1 MKFLRFGP
9 MGQEKPGILDRQ
21 GRIRDLSGLIDDITP
36 ETIAAGRLEAIAKTV
51 NVAKLPVVRRK
62 VRIGPCIARTGN
74 FIAIGLNYAEHA
86 TETDAAIPTE
96 PILFNKAPS
105 CLSGP
110 YDDVVLPPGSVK
122 SDWEVELALVI
133 GRKTFMISEEEAL
146 STIAGYC
153 ICNDVSER
161 EYQLEREG
169 QWVKGKC
176 FPTFGPLGPWL
187 VTPDEVPDP
196 QNLALWMDVNG
207 ERIQNAHT
215 HTMIFP
221 IRRLIAEV
229 SRYMVL
235 NPGDVIT
242 TGTPPGVGL
251 GFRPPRY
258 LKAGDTMRLSVE
270 GLGEQSQRVVPFPG
284 PLASLR

>member
-1 MKFLRFGP
+1 MKFLRYGP
-9 MGQEKPGILDRQ
+9 VGQEKPGVLDAS
-21 GRIRDLSGLIDDITP
+21 GRIRDLSGLVDDITP
-36 ETIAAGRLEAIAKTV
+36 EVIAAGRLEAIRATV
-51 NVAKLPVVRRK
+51 DIEKLPIVLDTVRL
-62 VRIGPCIARTGN
+62 GSCIARTGN

-86 TETDAAIPTE
+86 TETDAAIPKE
-96 PILFNKAPS
+96 PIIFNKAPS

-110 YDDVVLPPGSVK
+110 FDDVVLPPGSTK
-122 SDWEVELALVI
+122 TDWEIELAFVI
-133 GRKTFMISEEEAL
+133 SKRAFMVREDEAL
-146 STIAGYC
+146 DYIAGYAV
-153 ICNDVSER
+153 CNDVSER

-196 QNLALWMDVNG
+196 QNLSLWMDVNG

-221 IRRLIAEV
+221 IKRLIADV
-229 SRYMVL
+229 SRYMAL

-251 GFRPPRY
+251 GFKPPRY
-258 LKAGDTMRLSVE
+258 LKVGDTMRLSVD
-270 GLGEQSQRVVPFPG
+270 GLGEQTQRVVAWPG
-284 PLASLR
+284 TLAAS

>member
-1 MKFLRFGP
+1 MKFLRYGP
-9 MGQEKPGILDRQ
+9 IGQEKPGVLDNK

-36 ETIAAGRLEAIAKTV
+36 ETIAAGRLEAIRTSV
-51 NVAKLPVVRRK
+51 DIRKLPVIRKK
-62 VRIGPCIARTGN
+62 VRLGSCIARTGN

-86 TETDAAIPTE
+86 TETDAAIPKE
-96 PILFNKAPS
+96 PIIFNKAPS

-110 YDDVVLPPGSVK
+110 FDDVVLPPGSTK
-122 SDWEVELALVI
+122 TDWEIELAFVI
-133 GRKTFMISEEEAL
+133 SKRAFMVSEEDAL
-146 STIAGYC
+146 GYVAGYAV
-153 ICNDVSER
+153 CNDVSER

-196 QNLALWMDVNG
+196 QNLSLWMDVNG

-221 IRRLIAEV
+221 IKRLIADV

-251 GFRPPRY
+251 GFKPPRY

-270 GLGEQSQRVVPFPG
+270 GLGEQTQRVIAWPG
-284 PLASLR
+284 TLKAS

>member
-1 MKFLRFGP
+1 MKFLRYGP
-9 MGQEKPGILDRQ
+9 IGQEKPGLLDQ
-21 GRIRDLSGLIDDITP
+21 VGRIRDLAGLIDDITP
-36 ETIAAGRLEAIAKTV
+36 ETIAAGRIEAIRASIDIST
-51 NVAKLPVVRRK
+51 LPMVDRN
-62 VRIGPCIARTGN
+62 VRIGPCVARTGN

-96 PILFNKAPS
+96 PIIFNKAPS

-110 YDDVVLPPGSVK
+110 YDDVVLPPGSTK
-122 SDWEVELALVI
+122 TDWEIELAFVI
-133 GRKTFMISEEEAL
+133 GRRTFMVSEDKAL
-146 STIAGYC
+146 DAVAGYC
-153 ICNDVSER
+153 VCNDVSER
-161 EYQLEREG
+161 EFQLEREG

-196 QNLALWMDVNG
+196 QNLSLFMEVNG

-221 IRRLIAEV
+221 IKRLIADV
-229 SRYMVL
+229 SRYMIL

-251 GFRPPRY
+251 GFKPPRY
-258 LKAGDTMRLSVE
+258 LKAGDTMRLGVE
-270 GLGEQSQRVVPFPG
+270 GLGEQTQMVVAWPG
-284 PLASLR
+284 HLAPV

>member
-9 MGQEKPGILDRQ
+9 LGQEKPGVLDSK

-36 ETIAAGRLEAIAKTV
+36 ETIAAGRLEAIRTSI
-51 NVAKLPVVRRK
+51 NVAKLPVVRKK
-62 VRIGPCIARTGN
+62 VRIGSCIARTGN

-86 TETDAAIPTE
+86 TETDAAIPKE
-96 PILFNKAPS
+96 PIIFNKAPS
-105 CLSGP
+105 SLSGP

-122 SDWEVELALVI
+122 SDWEVELAFII
-133 GRKTFMISEEEAL
+133 GRKTFMTSEEKALEA
-146 STIAGYC
+146 IAGYC

-176 FPTFGPLGPWL
+176 FPTFAPLGPWL

-196 QNLALWMDVNG
+196 QNLSLWMDVN
-207 ERIQNAHT
+207 EKRIQNAHT
-215 HTMIFP
+215 HTMIFT
-221 IRRLIAEV
+221 IRRLIADV

-251 GFRPPRY
+251 GFKPPRY
-258 LKAGDTMRLSVE
+258 LKAGDTMKLSVE
-270 GLGEQSQRVVPFPG
+270 GLGEQLQRVVAWPG
-284 PLASLR
+284 HLKPMN

>member
-9 MGQEKPGILDRQ
+9 IGQEKPGVLDRQ
-21 GRIRDLSGLIDDITP
+21 GRIRDLAGLIDDITP
-36 ETIAAGRLEAIAKTV
+36 ETIAAGRLEAITRSV

-62 VRIGPCIARTGN
+62 VRIGSCIARTGN

-86 TETDAAIPTE
+86 TETDAAIPKE

-122 SDWEVELALVI
+122 SDWEVELAFII
-133 GRKTFMISEEEAL
+133 GRKTFMVSEEEAL
-146 STIAGYC
+146 ASIAGYC

-196 QNLALWMDVNG
+196 QNLSLWMDVNG

-229 SRYMVL
+229 SRYMAL

-251 GFRPPRY
+251 GFKPPRY

-270 GLGEQSQRVVPFPG
+270 GLGEQFQQVVAWPG
-284 PLASLR
+284 KLGKAR

>member
-9 MGQEKPGILDRQ
+9 LGEEKPGVLDRQ

-36 ETIAAGRLEAIAKTV
+36 ETIAAGRLEAIRTSV
-51 NVAKLPVVRRK
+51 NVAKLPAVRRK
-62 VRIGPCIARTGN
+62 VRIGSCIARTGN

-86 TETDAAIPTE
+86 TETDAAIPKE

-122 SDWEVELALVI
+122 SDWEVELAFII
-133 GRKTFMISEEEAL
+133 GRKTFMISEDDAL
-146 STIAGYC
+146 SVIAGYC

-196 QNLALWMDVNG
+196 QNLSLWMDVNG
-207 ERIQNAHT
+207 QRIQNAHT

-221 IRRLIAEV
+221 IRRLIADV

-235 NPGDVIT
+235 NPGDIIT

-270 GLGEQSQRVVPFPG
+270 GLGEQFQQVVGWPG
-284 PLASLR
+284 PLKATK

>member
-1 MKFLRFGP
+1 MKFLRYGP
-9 MGQEKPGILDRQ
+9 IGQEKPGVLDKK

-36 ETIAAGRLEAIAKTV
+36 ETIAAGRLEAITKTV
-51 NVAKLPVVRRK
+51 NVAKLPLIRRK
-62 VRIGPCIARTGN
+62 VRIGSCVARTGN

-86 TETDAAIPTE
+86 TETDAAIPKE
-96 PILFNKAPS
+96 PIIFNKAPS

-110 YDDVVLPPGSVK
+110 YDDVVLPPGSTK
-122 SDWEVELALVI
+122 SDWEIELAFVI
-133 GRKTFMISEEEAL
+133 GRKTFMVSEENAL
-146 STIAGYC
+146 DSVAGYC
-153 ICNDVSER
+153 VCNDVSER
-161 EYQLEREG
+161 EFQLEREG

-196 QNLALWMDVNG
+196 QNLSLFMDVNG

-221 IRRLIAEV
+221 IKRLIADV
-229 SRYMVL
+229 SRYMIL
-235 NPGDVIT
+235 NPGDIIT

-251 GFRPPRY
+251 GFKPPRY
-258 LKAGDTMRLSVE
+258 LKAGDTMRLGVE
-270 GLGEQSQRVVPFPG
+270 GLGEQTQKVVAWPG
-284 PLASLR
+284 HLAKA

>member
-1 MKFLRFGP
+1 MKFLRYGP
-9 MGQEKPGILDRQ
+9 AGQEKPGLLDAAGQ
-21 GRIRDLSGLIDDITP
+21 IRDLSHLIDDISP
-36 ETIAAGRLEAIAKTV
+36 ETIAQGRLEAIRTSVDTGA
-51 NVAKLPVVRRK
+51 LPLVEGPVRL
-62 VRIGPCIARTGN
+62 GACIARTGN

-105 CLSGP
+105 CLCGP
-110 YDDVVLPPGSVK
+110 NDDVVLPPGSTK
-122 SDWEVELALVI
+122 TDWEIELAFVI
-133 GRKTFMISEEEAL
+133 GRWGFMIPEERAL
-146 STIAGYC
+146 DYVAGYC
-153 ICNDVSER
+153 VCNDVSER

-196 QNLALWMDVNG
+196 QNLSLWMDVNG
-207 ERIQNAHT
+207 ERIQNANT
-215 HTMIFP
+215 RTMIFP
-221 IRRLIAEV
+221 ITRIIAEV
-229 SRYMVL
+229 SRYMIL
-235 NPGDVIT
+235 NPGDIVT

-258 LKAGDTMRLSVE
+258 LKAGDTMRLGVE
-270 GLGEQSQRVVPFPG
+270 GLGEQMQRVVAWPG
-284 PLASLR
+284 HLAAL

>member
-1 MKFLRFGP
+1 MKFLRYGP
-9 MGQEKPGILDRQ
+9 LGHEKPGVLDAAGQ
-21 GRIRDLSGLIDDITP
+21 IRDLSHLIDDITP
-36 ETIAAGRLEAIAKTV
+36 ETIGAGRLEAIRATV
-51 NVAKLPVVRRK
+51 NVENLPVVAGH
-62 VRIGPCIARTGN
+62 VRIGACIARTGN

-86 TETDAAIPTE
+86 TETDAAIPKE
-96 PILFNKAPS
+96 PIIFNKAPS

-110 YDDVVLPPGSVK
+110 FDDVVLPPGSTK
-122 SDWEVELALVI
+122 TDWEIELAFII
-133 GRKTFMISEEEAL
+133 GKRAFMVSEDDAL
-146 STIAGYC
+146 SYIAGYAV
-153 ICNDVSER
+153 CNDVSER

-187 VTPDEVPDP
+187 VTPDEVADP
-196 QNLALWMDVNG
+196 QDLSLWMDVNG
-207 ERIQNAHT
+207 VRIQNAHT

-221 IRRLIAEV
+221 IRRLIADV

-251 GFRPPRY
+251 GFKPPRY
-258 LKAGDTMRLSVE
+258 LKAGDMMRLSVE
-270 GLGEQSQRVVPFPG
+270 GLGEQTQKVVAWPG
-284 PLASLR
+284 TLQAS

>member
-9 MGQEKPGILDRQ
+9 MGLEKPGILDRSGQ
-21 GRIRDLSGLIDDITP
+21 VRDVSDHIVDITP
-36 ETIAAGRLEAIAKTV
+36 ETIASGLLEHIRTTIDPEA
-51 NVAKLPVVRRK
+51 LPLAPTG
-62 VRIGPCIARTGN
+62 VRIGSCVASTGN

-86 TETDAAIPTE
+86 TETGAAIPKE

-110 YDDVVLPPGSVK
+110 YDDVVLPPGSTK
-122 SDWEVELALVI
+122 SDWEVELSFVI
-133 GRKTFMISEEEAL
+133 GRKGFMIAEDRAFNYV
-146 STIAGYC
+146 AGYC

-196 QNLALWMDVNG
+196 QNLSLWMEVNG
-207 ERIQNAHT
+207 KRIQNAHT
-215 HTMIFP
+215 RTMIFSVA
-221 IRRLIAEV
+221 RLIADV
-229 SRYMVL
+229 SRYVIL

-251 GFRPPRY
+251 GLNPPRY
-258 LKAGDTMRLSVE
+258 LSAGDTMRLSVE
-270 GLGEQSQRVVPFPG
+270 GLGEQLQKVVAWPG
-284 PLASLR
+284 HLAPL

>member
-1 MKFLRFGP
+1 MKFLRYGP
-9 MGQEKPGILDRQ
+9 LGHEKPGVLDAAGQ
-21 GRIRDLSGLIDDITP
+21 IRDLSQLIDDITP
-36 ETIAAGRLEAIAKTV
+36 ETIAAGRLEAIRTTV
-51 NVAKLPVVRRK
+51 DVQKLPVVSGK
-62 VRIGPCIARTGN
+62 VRIGACIARTGN

-86 TETDAAIPTE
+86 TETDAAIPKE
-96 PILFNKAPS
+96 PIIFNKVPS

-110 YDDVVLPPGSVK
+110 YDDVVLPPGSTK
-122 SDWEVELALVI
+122 TDWEIELSFIVGKRAFMVSEDKALDYV
-133 GRKTFMISEEEAL
+133 
-146 STIAGYC
+146 AGYAV
-153 ICNDVSER
+153 CNDVSER

-187 VTPDEVPDP
+187 VTPDEVADP
-196 QNLALWMDVNG
+196 QDLSLWMDVNG

-215 HTMIFP
+215 HTMIFS
-221 IRRLIAEV
+221 IRRLIADV

-251 GFRPPRY
+251 GFKPPRY

-270 GLGEQSQRVVPFPG
+270 GLGEQTQKVVAWPG
-284 PLASLR
+284 TLQTF

>member
-1 MKFLRFGP
+1 MKFLRFGLP
-9 MGQEKPGILDRQ
+9 GREKPGLLDAE
-21 GRIRDLSGLIDDITP
+21 GLIRDLSAHLDDITP
-36 ETIAAGRLEAIAKTV
+36 ETIAAGRLEAIARDV
-51 NVAKLPVVRRK
+51 DVATLPVVPADT
-62 VRIGPCIARTGN
+62 RIGPCIARTGN

-86 TETDAAIPTE
+86 TETDAAIPKE

-122 SDWEVELALVI
+122 SDWEVELAFII
-133 GRKTFMISEEEAL
+133 GKRGFMMSEADAL
-146 STIAGYC
+146 DIIAGYC

-196 QNLALWMDVNG
+196 QNLSLWMDVNG

-221 IRRLIAEV
+221 IRRLIMEL

-235 NPGDVIT
+235 NPGDVVT

-251 GFRPPRY
+251 GFKPPRY

-270 GLGEQSQRVVPFPG
+270 GLGEQCQKVVAFPG
-284 PLASLR
+284 SLAGTF

>member
-1 MKFLRFGP
+1 MKFLRYGP
-9 MGQEKPGILDRQ
+9 VGQEKPGVLDAK

-36 ETIAAGRLEAIAKTV
+36 ETIAAGRLEAIRTSV
-51 NVAKLPVVRRK
+51 DIRKLPVVRKK
-62 VRIGPCIARTGN
+62 VRLGSCIARTGN

-86 TETDAAIPTE
+86 TETDAAIPKE
-96 PILFNKAPS
+96 PIIFNKAPS

-110 YDDVVLPPGSVK
+110 NDDVVLPPGSTK
-122 SDWEVELALVI
+122 TDWEIELAFVI
-133 GRKTFMISEEEAL
+133 GKRAFMVCEDDAL
-146 STIAGYC
+146 GYVAGYAV
-153 ICNDVSER
+153 CNDVSER

-187 VTPDEVPDP
+187 VTLDEVPDP
-196 QNLALWMDVNG
+196 QNLSLWMDVNG

-221 IRRLIAEV
+221 IRRLIADV

-251 GFRPPRY
+251 GFKPPRY
-258 LKAGDTMRLSVE
+258 LKAGDTMRLGVE
-270 GLGEQSQRVVPFPG
+270 GLGEQMQRVVAWPG
-284 PLASLR
+284 TLKAS

>member
-1 MKFLRFGP
+1 MKFLRYGP
-9 MGQEKPGILDRQ
+9 MGQEKPGVLDSK

-36 ETIAAGRLEAIAKTV
+36 ETIAAGRLEAIRTSV
-51 NVAKLPVVRRK
+51 NIRSLPIVRK
-62 VRIGPCIARTGN
+62 KPRIGACIARTGN

-86 TETDAAIPTE
+86 TETDAAIPKE
-96 PILFNKAPS
+96 PIIFNKAPS

-110 YDDVVLPPGSVK
+110 FDDVVLPPGSVK
-122 SDWEVELALVI
+122 TDWEIELAFVI
-133 GRKTFMISEEEAL
+133 GKRAFMVSEENAL
-146 STIAGYC
+146 DYVAGYAV
-153 ICNDVSER
+153 CNDVSER

-196 QNLALWMDVNG
+196 QNLSLWMDVNG
-207 ERIQNAHT
+207 ARIQNAHT

-221 IRRLIAEV
+221 IKRLIADV

-251 GFRPPRY
+251 GFKPPRY
-258 LKAGDTMRLSVE
+258 LKAGDTMRLSVD
-270 GLGEQSQRVVPFPG
+270 GLGEQTQRVVAWPG
-284 PLASLR
+284 ALKAS

>member
-1 MKFLRFGP
+1 MKFLRFGAP
-9 MGQEKPGILDRQ
+9 GAEKPGVLDHD
-21 GRIRDLSGLIDDITP
+21 GTMRDLSALLDDITP
-36 ETIAAGRLEAIAKTV
+36 ESIAAGQLEAIRRHVDVTT
-51 NVAKLPVVRRK
+51 LPAVPART
-62 VRIGPCIARTGN
+62 RIGPCIARTGN

-86 TETDAAIPTE
+86 TETNAAIPTE

-110 YDDVVLPPGSVK
+110 HDDVVLPPGSVK
-122 SDWEVELALVI
+122 CDWEVELAFIIGKRGFMVSEADALGLV
-133 GRKTFMISEEEAL
+133 
-146 STIAGYC
+146 AGYC

-196 QNLALWMDVNG
+196 QDLALWMEVNG
-207 ERIQNAHT
+207 ERLQNAHT

-221 IRRLIAEV
+221 IRRLIMEL

-235 NPGDVIT
+235 NPGDVVT

-258 LKAGDTMRLSVE
+258 LRPGDVMRLGVE
-270 GLGEQSQRVVPFPG
+270 GLGEQCQRVVAFPG
-284 PLASLR
+284 PLAGRF

>member
-1 MKFLRFGP
+1 MKFLRYGP
-9 MGQEKPGILDRQ
+9 LGHEKPGVLDIK

-36 ETIAAGRLEAIAKTV
+36 QTIAAGRLEAIRATV
-51 NVAKLPVVRRK
+51 DIRKLPVVRKK
-62 VRIGPCIARTGN
+62 VRLGSCIARTGN

-86 TETDAAIPTE
+86 TETDAAIPKE
-96 PILFNKAPS
+96 PIIFNKAPS
-105 CLSGP
+105 SLSGP
-110 YDDVVLPPGSVK
+110 FDDVVLPPGSTK
-122 SDWEVELALVI
+122 TDWEIELAFII
-133 GRKTFMISEEEAL
+133 GKRAFMVPEDEAL
-146 STIAGYC
+146 DHVAGYAV
-153 ICNDVSER
+153 CNDVSER

-196 QNLALWMDVNG
+196 QNLSLWMDVNG
-207 ERIQNAHT
+207 TRIQNAHT

-221 IRRLIAEV
+221 IKRLIADV

-251 GFRPPRY
+251 GFKPPRY

-270 GLGEQSQRVVPFPG
+270 GLGEQTQRVVAWPG
-284 PLASLR
+284 TLKTS

>member
-1 MKFLRFGP
+1 
-9 MGQEKPGILDRQ
+9 
-21 GRIRDLSGLIDDITP
+21 
-36 ETIAAGRLEAIAKTV
+36 V
-51 NVAKLPVVRRK
+51 NVAKLPVVRKK

-86 TETDAAIPTE
+86 TETDTAIPKE

-110 YDDVVLPPGSVK
+110 YDDVMLPPGSVK
-122 SDWEVELALVI
+122 SDWEVELAFII
-133 GRKTFMISEEEAL
+133 GKRTFMVSEEKALEAV
-146 STIAGYC
+146 AGYC

-161 EYQLEREG
+161 EFQLEREG

-196 QNLALWMDVNG
+196 QNLSLWMDVNG

-251 GFRPPRY
+251 GFKPPRY
-258 LKAGDTMRLSVE
+258 LKPGDTMRLSVE
-270 GLGEQSQRVVPFPG
+270 GLGEQQQRVVAWPG
-284 PLASLR
+284 AFTMSR

>member
-9 MGQEKPGILDRQ
+9 KGHEKPGLLDRE
-21 GRIRDLSGLIDDITP
+21 GRLRDLSGVIADITP
-36 ETIAAGRLEAIAKTV
+36 ETIGEGGLDLIRATV
-51 NVAKLPVVRRK
+51 DPDALPLAPEDS
-62 VRIGPCIARTGN
+62 RIGPCVARTGN

-86 TETDAAIPTE
+86 TETGAAIPRE

-105 CLSGP
+105 CLTGP
-110 YDDVVLPPGSVK
+110 YDHVVLPPGSTK
-122 SDWEVELALVI
+122 TDWEVELALVI
-133 GRKTFMISEEEAL
+133 GKHCFMIDEADAVNY
-146 STIAGYC
+146 IAGYC

-187 VTPDEVPDP
+187 VTPDEIPDP
-196 QNLALWMDVNG
+196 QNLTLWMDVNG
-207 ERIQNAHT
+207 DRVQSAHT

-221 IRRLIAEV
+221 IRTLVADV
-229 SRYMVL
+229 SRYMAL
-235 NPGDVIT
+235 KPGDVIT

-251 GFRPPRY
+251 GFLPPRY
-258 LKAGDTMRLSVE
+258 LKTGDVMRLSVE
-270 GLGEQSQRVVPFPG
+270 GLGEQKQTVVAWPG
-284 PLASLR
+284 GLA